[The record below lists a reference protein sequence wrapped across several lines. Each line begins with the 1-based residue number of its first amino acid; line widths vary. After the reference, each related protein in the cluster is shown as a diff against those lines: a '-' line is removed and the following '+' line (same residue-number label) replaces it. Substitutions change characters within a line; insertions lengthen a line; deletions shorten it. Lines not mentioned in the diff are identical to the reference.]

1 MISPFGPIVNN
12 ISWHFIY
19 RIARLGLAFFIT
31 AWMARYLG
39 PERYGIYIYSIAL
52 AELVMLFWS
61 QGLKEVVIQ
70 QIKERGLEKSE
81 VSIASFQLMVIG
93 NTLLYG
99 VLAAIVFLF
108 NFDEL
113 IKILAL
119 ICGIGIWFRCF
130 ESFELWFHSSLK
142 IRVTVIVQFISQLI
156 YMISNVFLIIYSAD
170 IFWFSVTYTGQ
181 LIFSGIGFLIVF
193 PKRKNL
199 KLFKTFK
206 SLQLDL
212 LRVGGVMMLAKL
224 SYLTSFLIDRFL
236 IENYLGVEALG
247 IYVASMKLTITW
259 IFISTAISYSFIPIL
274 TESKTEY
281 EFSLALIKMFRYIC
295 YISIFITVLIYILS
309 DYVVITVFGSGYA
322 DSSTVLKILIFSL
335 PFVFVNEGIKSWL
348 VVAKKTKFFMYSM
361 LLTTLL
367 SVILNVYFLPYFGI
381 EGAAISFL
389 FSWAL
394 GGFLIFSIFKE
405 TRSMFKHIIKS
416 VFIPLKLYRNT

>member
-1 MISPFGPIVNN
+1 
-12 ISWHFIY
+12 
-19 RIARLGLAFFIT
+19 
-31 AWMARYLG
+31 MARYLG

>member
-1 MISPFGPIVNN
+1 M
-12 ISWHFIY
+12 SWHFIY